1 MKLTSQ
7 TSRSTGSPMSS
18 KLQLAGVDAFVH
30 HDARIGAQLPVEL
43 AGADI
48 HGVHARRARLQQAV
62 GEAAGGGADIQADF
76 ARRRRCAKWR
86 SAAASLSPPR
96 LT

>member
-7 TSRSTGSPMSS
+7 TMRSTGSPMSS
-18 KLQLAGVDAFVH
+18 KRRCARVDAFVQH
-30 HDARIGAQLPVEL
+30 HARVGAQLPVEL

-48 HGVHARRARLQQAV
+48 HGVHARGAGLQQASV
-62 GEAAGGGADIQADF
+62 KPPVEEPISRQTLPATSM
-76 ARRRRCAKWR
+76 AKWR
-86 SAAASLSPPR
+86 SAAASLKPPR